1 MFKRNLIELRN
12 LNLRENEYGKT
23 TVNLE
28 KNIKL
33 KSLRIAKKRGINT
46 LSTLVNTLLNEY
58 VDKYE
63 NILSKELQNRG
74 GVLPPP

>member
-1 MFKRNLIELRN
+1 
-12 LNLRENEYGKT
+12 LRENEYGKT

-33 KSLRIAKKRGINT
+33 KSLKIAKKRGINT

-63 NILSKELQNRG
+63 NILSRELQNRG